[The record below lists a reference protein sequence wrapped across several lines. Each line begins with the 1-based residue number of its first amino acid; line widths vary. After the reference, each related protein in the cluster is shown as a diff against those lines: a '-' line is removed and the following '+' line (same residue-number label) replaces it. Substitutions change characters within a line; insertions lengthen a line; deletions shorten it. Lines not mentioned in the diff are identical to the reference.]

1 MTILILRTTDLL
13 GKHIV
18 EVREPC
24 RTFVRLAI
32 LSLRGLVVALVNFEA
47 FCEVDISALIV
58 KETVVALAS
67 EVNGLSVAA

>member
-1 MTILILRTTDLL
+1 MQP
-13 GKHIV
+13 K
-18 EVREPC
+18 PC

-47 FCEVDISALIV
+47 FCEVDISTLIV
-58 KETVVALAS
+58 KETVVALSS